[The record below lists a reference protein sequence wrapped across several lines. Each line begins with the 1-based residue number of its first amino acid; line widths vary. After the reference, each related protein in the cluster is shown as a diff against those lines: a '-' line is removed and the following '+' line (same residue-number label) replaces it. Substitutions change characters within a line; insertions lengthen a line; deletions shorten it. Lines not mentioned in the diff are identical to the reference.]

1 MATQAAVR
9 NESVSDEE
17 IQREVLDELKWDARV
32 QPNEIGVAVKDG
44 IVILTGWV
52 DSYMK
57 KWAAENGAHRV
68 RHVKAVV
75 NEIEVRLPAS
85 DERGDVDIAADVV
98 RALECNSL
106 VPKDSVDVTVAK
118 GWVTLKGEVERQY
131 QKEEAESVVRR
142 IRGVKGITNLIIVK
156 PPVSPSEI
164 KQKIEQALI
173 RSAQLDAQNIA
184 VEVQGGKVILK
195 GTVRSWAEKE
205 EAERAAWSAPG
216 ITAVENLIVV
226 V

>member
-1 MATQAAVR
+1 MATQAAVKR
-9 NESVSDEE
+9 ESVSDEQ
-17 IQREVLDELKWDARV
+17 IQREVLDELKWEARV

-44 IVILTGWV
+44 IVVLTGWV
-52 DSYMK
+52 DSYTK
-57 KWAAENGAHRV
+57 KWAAENAAHRV

-75 NEIEVRLPAS
+75 NEIKVRFPPGA
-85 DERGDVDIAADVV
+85 ERSDVDIAADAV

-106 VPKDSVDVTVAK
+106 VPMENLDVTVSD
-118 GWVTLKGEVERQY
+118 GWVTLRGEVEWQY
-131 QKEEAESVVRR
+131 QKEEADAVVRR
-142 IRGVKGITNLIIVK
+142 IPGVKGITNLIIVK
-156 PPVSPSEI
+156 PRVTPAEL

-173 RSAQLDAQNIA
+173 RSAQLDAQN
-184 VEVQGGKVILK
+184 VTVDVQGSKVILK

-216 ITAVENLIVV
+216 ITEVENLIVV

>member
-1 MATQAAVR
+1 MATQAAVKR
-9 NESVSDEE
+9 ENVSDEQ
-17 IQREVLDELKWDARV
+17 IQRQVLEELKWDARV

-52 DSYMK
+52 DSYTK
-57 KWAAENGAHRV
+57 KWAAENAAHRV
-68 RHVKAVV
+68 RHVKAVA
-75 NEIEVRLPAS
+75 NEIKVRLPAWA
-85 DERGDVDIAADVV
+85 ERSDVDIAADAV

-106 VPKDSVDVTVAK
+106 VPMENLDITVAD
-118 GWVTLKGEVERQY
+118 GWVMLKGEVEWQY
-131 QKEEAESVVRR
+131 QKEEAEAVVRR
-142 IRGVKGITNLIIVK
+142 VTGVKGITNLIIVK
-156 PPVSPSEI
+156 PRVTAGEL

-173 RSAQLDAQNIA
+173 RSAQLDAQNIT
-184 VEVQGGKVILK
+184 VDVLGSRVILK

-216 ITAVENLIVV
+216 IAEVENLIVV